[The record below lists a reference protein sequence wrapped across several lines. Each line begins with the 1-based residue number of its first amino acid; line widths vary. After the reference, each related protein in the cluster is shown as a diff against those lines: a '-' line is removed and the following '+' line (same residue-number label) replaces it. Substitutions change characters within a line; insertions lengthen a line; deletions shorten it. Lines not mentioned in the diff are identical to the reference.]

1 MPSINYSTI
10 LALASP
16 PKRRRPV
23 VPPTHS
29 PKRVSPSHSRRNK
42 HPLSAASRKS
52 RVPSEVTVI
61 LSLRRIRTLRLAT
74 RDPSSFLLRMT
85 IRCHRTRNFRN
96 APLSRV
102 PHPTGLGAKPPCRT
116 WSHHHPAYMLS
127 GQERLKWRSLP

>member
-1 MPSINYSTI
+1 MPGPVATPHP
-10 LALASP
+10 LATLASLSP
-16 PKRRRPV
+16 CGERAGVRG
-23 VPPTHS
+23 TH
-29 PKRVSPSHSRRNK
+29 RHRNLRDE
-42 HPLSAASRKS
+42 PLSAASRKS